1 MKHLAIINFV
11 WFLILF
17 FYINLT
23 YAQETAFFVKP
34 AETYH
39 AYTALQDSHFVAVD
53 QTANS
58 LNKLLF
64 YMGGTTSTTKNIK
77 LFLKLAANL
86 GYHAV
91 SVAYPNATSAQS
103 ACGYSTDTECFE
115 KFRQEACFGTP
126 LCDSIDIDT
135 LNSLNTRTLKLI
147 QYLDSLYPA
156 QGWGQFLNEN
166 NIAWEKVVTS
176 GHSQGS
182 GHALYFSKVRNID
195 RCIMFSGAN
204 DYNYLYIRPP
214 IWIFGDFTTSLSK
227 TYCFLHLQ
235 DEVSFSKQYD
245 VMDALGLVN
254 NNDDSTLIDYLSPP
268 YKHSNFLY
276 TDEIPANML
285 LTAYHNSTIVD
296 FRTPKNHS
304 DNPVFE
310 PVWTYLLTTSHIT
323 HLGKTINDNKL
334 TVHPN
339 PTNGF
344 IYLSNTQKNY
354 PVSVYNISGKLL
366 KRTRN
371 KEILDIRGFPNGIY
385 FISNGK
391 SDIRVI
397 KQ

>member
-64 YMGGTTSTTKNIK
+64 YMGGTTSTTKNTK

-182 GHALYFSKVRNID
+182 GHALYFLKVRNID

-204 DYNYLYIRPP
+204 DYSYLYGRPAN
-214 IWIFGDFTTSLSK
+214 WISGDFITSLSK
-227 TYCFLHLQ
+227 AYCFLHLQ
-235 DEVSFSKQYD
+235 DEVGFSKQYD
-245 VMDALGLVN
+245 IMNALGLVN
-254 NNDDSTLIDYLSPP
+254 NNDDSTLIDHLSPP

-276 TDEIPANML
+276 TGETPASML
-285 LTAYHNSTIVD
+285 LTAYHNSTVVD
-296 FRTPKNHS
+296 FWTPKTYS
-304 DNPVFE
+304 GNPVFE
-310 PVWTYLLTTSHIT
+310 PVWEYLLTTSHT
-323 HLGKTINDNKL
+323 TRLSKKNTEDNL
-334 TVHPN
+334 VIYPN
-339 PTNGF
+339 PTSGI
-344 IYLSNTQKNY
+344 IYLNNNEHPIY
-354 PVSVYNISGKLL
+354 VYSISGRLL
-366 KRTRN
+366 KRTWN
-371 KEILDIRGFPNGIY
+371 KKKLNITEFPDGMY
-385 FISNGK
+385 LISNGK
-391 SDIRVI
+391 TEIKVI